1 MMGGIPKALEPYCD
15 MDIEDSR
22 ILIYSGEYSLTS
34 GDESV
39 LLTGDIYYALQ
50 YEYHLEFQG
59 IGTSLPSLWQLSE
72 VPIEIF
78 IPNGL
83 KGDCIIT
90 ESKTRNGITSYHG
103 LIQSLSPEQ
112 NACTSWHWSY
122 VNMQSF
128 IGSSVVRDNQGRHA
142 MCSDRLSF
150 LCKDGTKIIVDNLE
164 IDKDKHHNRITH
176 RCELIPANNKL
187 MNHYD
192 AQKYIK
198 AFTHFIS
205 FVVGKYYSPILVCG
219 YDLEGS
225 RYFYHQVYYDKSRVG
240 VNSWLPFPH
249 DRDIESL
256 WPTFESIWNGDDE
269 DKADILSTAVH
280 WYLEA
285 NMGSGKMEGAF
296 IMAITGLEMLWN
308 VILEKEEQTAG
319 EKIQNLLKKMDYYP
333 SFDAGSLIKTRNH
346 LTHYDS
352 RNRRQYQKM
361 TREQKKECLENVLAV
376 LELAILFWL
385 GYQGRYADRLCK
397 NRWSGASTIKVPWA
411 TDCEKKDS
419 STDSVGGRGDSGA
432 IW

>member
-1 MMGGIPKALEPYCD
+1 MATNDMMEGIPRALEPYCE

-22 ILIYSGEYSLTS
+22 ILIYSGDYSLRS
-34 GDESV
+34 GKESV
-39 LLTGDIYYALQ
+39 ILTGDIYYTLQ
-50 YEYHLEFQG
+50 YEYHIEFQG
-59 IGTSLPSLWQLSE
+59 TGTSLPSIWQLKE
-72 VPIEIF
+72 VPTEIS
-78 IPNGL
+78 IPNM
-83 KGDCIIT
+83 KGECIIT
-90 ESKTRNGITSYHG
+90 DSETRSGVNSYHG

-128 IGSSVVRDNQGRHA
+128 IGSSVVRDNQGRHS
-142 MCSDRLSF
+142 MCAGRLSF

-164 IDKDKHHNRITH
+164 IDKDKHPNRITH

-187 MNHYD
+187 MNHFD

-205 FVVGKYYSPILVCG
+205 FVVGKYHSPILVCG
-219 YDLEGS
+219 KGMNGS
-225 RYFYHQVYYDKSRVG
+225 RSFYHQLSYDKSRAG
-240 VNSWLPFPH
+240 VNSWLPYPY

-285 NMGSGKMEGAF
+285 NIGSGKMEGAY

-308 VILEKEEQTAG
+308 VILEKQEQKAG
-319 EKIQNLLKKMDYYP
+319 ENLQILLKKMCYYP
-333 SFDAGSLIKTRNH
+333 AFDAKCLIDTRNR

-352 RNRRQYQKM
+352 RNRKKYQKM
-361 TREQKKECLENVLAV
+361 TWEQKIESLENVLAV
-376 LELAILFWL
+376 LELAILYWL

-397 NRWSGASTIKVPWA
+397 NRWRGASTINVPWTVA
-411 TDCEKKDS
+411 K
-419 STDSVGGRGDSGA
+419 
-432 IW
+432 